1 MKRTPIL
8 SALTAAV
15 LAASFGAVQA
25 APATYKIDPTHT
37 FVTFEA
43 KHFGTSTNRGRF
55 DKKSG
60 TITLDKA
67 AKTGKAE
74 VTIETGSINTG
85 TGPFD
90 GHLKGKDFFNAEA
103 FPSATFVSDQF
114 KFDGDKVTEV
124 VGKLTFLGKTQPVT
138 LKATSFNCYDNP
150 MLKREVCGGDFETT
164 IKRSEFG
171 SSYGLPGIPDEI
183 KLDIQIEAVKQ

>member
-1 MKRTPIL
+1 MKATPIL

-15 LAASFGAVQA
+15 LAAAFGAAQA

-85 TGPFD
+85 TAPFD

-164 IKRSEFG
+164 IKRSEYG